1 MITLQQVHFFFA
13 RSFDEK
19 NEKLPKYEAN
29 VKQKN
34 KSTSVSQSRKLRR
47 VQKSI
52 RRKNKARNNTKNE
65 EKIKTS
71 DKHTHTYRS

>member
-47 VQKSI
+47 VQKKYKKEKQS
-52 RRKNKARNNTKNE
+52 TKQY
-65 EKIKTS
+65 EK
-71 DKHTHTYRS
+71 